1 MGRVDYYQA
10 RLNEGFAE
18 IGRVTRKLEKEET
31 MAALQPAV
39 DRIKY
44 IITGEGKRK
53 ASPAT
58 ISGYRARQYCIT
70 GIGQGS
76 VQSYQKCI
84 GMEQE
89 DGSWRVND
97 DRDSLTTNRHVR
109 ALMAALDELG
119 IPYTTGPLW

>member
-1 MGRVDYYQA
+1 
-10 RLNEGFAE
+10 
-18 IGRVTRKLEKEET
+18 

-44 IITGEGKRK
+44 IITGEGERK

-58 ISGYRARQYCIT
+58 ISGQRCSSAALADGWKGR
-70 GIGQGS
+70 GS
-76 VQSYQKCI
+76 ILSYQKII

-97 DRDSLTTNRHVR
+97 AKDSLTTNRHVK
-109 ALMAALDELG
+109 ALCQALDELE
-119 IPYTTGPLW
+119 IPYEKGPLW

>member
-1 MGRVDYYQA
+1 
-10 RLNEGFAE
+10 
-18 IGRVTRKLEKEET
+18 

-39 DRIKY
+39 DRIKF

-58 ISGYRARQYCIT
+58 ISGQRCSAAALADGWKGR
-70 GIGQGS
+70 GS
-76 VQSYQKCI
+76 IHSYQKCI
-84 GMEQE
+84 GMEQK

-97 DRDSLTTNRHVR
+97 AKDSLTTNRHVR